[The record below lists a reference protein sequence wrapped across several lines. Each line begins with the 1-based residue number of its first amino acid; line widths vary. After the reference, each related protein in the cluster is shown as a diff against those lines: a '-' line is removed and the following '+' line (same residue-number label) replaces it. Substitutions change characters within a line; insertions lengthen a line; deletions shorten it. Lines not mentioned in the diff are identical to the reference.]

1 MRIRN
6 QEIGVGDRYSATP
19 QLMLGEGE
27 GGMWE
32 EEEEE
37 A

>member
-6 QEIGVGDRYSATP
+6 QEIGVGDRYRATP
-19 QLMLGEGE
+19 RLMPGEGE

-32 EEEEE
+32 EEEE